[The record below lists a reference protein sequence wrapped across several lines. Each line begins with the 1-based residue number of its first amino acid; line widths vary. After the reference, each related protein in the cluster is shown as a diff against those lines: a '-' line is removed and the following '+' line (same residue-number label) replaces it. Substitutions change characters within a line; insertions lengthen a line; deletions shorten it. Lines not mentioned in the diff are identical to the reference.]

1 MSAATSIRAPSPSTA
16 ATTPL
21 ETGPILNPQNA
32 PEDKK
37 WLRLQFLLK
46 QSKVY
51 SSILADKMKA
61 QQAAQRAKEEKEREK
76 LKKEQELSS
85 KETKEEGVKDEASS
99 KRATR
104 SGKVEPAATAPKK
117 RGAKGVAKG
126 KKGAAAQIT
135 LTNFLTPSAIGDTT
149 TSTTEALAAAADEGS
164 GEKLGQQNQLRSA
177 RQPKLVTGGNM
188 KPYQLE
194 GLDWLCSLYENG
206 LNGIL
211 ADEMGL
217 GKTLQTIAFLAFLRE
232 KGSFGP
238 FLVIAPVNTLTNWVA
253 EIERFTPDMPCVLY
267 HGTPQER
274 ESIRSKRLKK
284 VGPDFPIV
292 CTSYELI
299 MKDRKYLQRYS
310 WAFIIIDEG
319 HRIKNL
325 NCKLIK
331 ELKTYTSANR
341 LLLTGTPLQNNL
353 AELWSLLNFL
363 LPDIFDDLDVFQ
375 EWFDFSALRE
385 KEGLGQILEADRK
398 TQIVQS
404 LHAILKPFLLR
415 RVKADVMT
423 QLPPKREYVLYAPL
437 TKEQKELYQALVD
450 GKGKEWLIAK
460 LMSVK
465 QEQEKLAQPTPAKKR
480 KRTLTFAHGDTPSKD
495 LPPKKKPSL
504 SPPAGQEPQ
513 AAATSSTVLPISPLP
528 PRKRTRTS
536 YYELS
541 EDEWLDH
548 LDDETLYLPSPSV
561 PPPDPTSDSYQ
572 SQLHLATKE
581 ISSKKLQNLIMQ
593 LRLCCNSPHQFYWP
607 WSPPDTTPPDTSL
620 VTSSGKL
627 LLLDRL
633 LPELFT
639 RGHKVLIFS
648 QFATTLDIL
657 YEYAYTLRGWKCA
670 RIDGSVKLEER
681 REQIDSFNENPDWKV
696 FLLSTRAG
704 GQGINLTAA
713 DTVILFDSDWNPMM
727 DLQAQDRAHR
737 IGQKKPVVVFR
748 FATGGTVEERLLERA
763 EGKRRLE
770 RLVMMKGKFGGMVSE
785 EGEEGE
791 EGEGDAKRW
800 GEKDLER
807 ILMKEGSEK
816 VKVMEDGEELLEK
829 EELEVLMDRSKE
841 AYERAERGEERSVLG
856 KGGLKG

>member
-1 MSAATSIRAPSPSTA
+1 MDLIY
-16 ATTPL
+16 
-21 ETGPILNPQNA
+21 N
-32 PEDKK
+32 
-37 WLRLQFLLK
+37 LL
-46 QSKVY
+46 SYYV
-51 SSILADKMKA
+51 
-61 QQAAQRAKEEKEREK
+61 
-76 LKKEQELSS
+76 
-85 KETKEEGVKDEASS
+85 
-99 KRATR
+99 
-104 SGKVEPAATAPKK
+104 
-117 RGAKGVAKG
+117 
-126 KKGAAAQIT
+126 
-135 LTNFLTPSAIGDTT
+135 LTIS
-149 TSTTEALAAAADEGS
+149 
-164 GEKLGQQNQLRSA
+164 
-177 RQPKLVTGGNM
+177 
-188 KPYQLE
+188 
-194 GLDWLCSLYENG
+194 
-206 LNGIL
+206 
-211 ADEMGL
+211 
-217 GKTLQTIAFLAFLRE
+217 
-232 KGSFGP
+232 
-238 FLVIAPVNTLTNWVA
+238 
-253 EIERFTPDMPCVLY
+253 RFTPDMPCVLY

-274 ESIRSKRLKK
+274 ESIRSKRLKR
-284 VGPDFPIV
+284 VGPDFPII
-292 CTSYELI
+292 CTSYELV

-331 ELKTYTSANR
+331 ELKAYTSANR

-415 RVKADVMT
+415 RIKADVMT

-450 GKGKEWLIAK
+450 GKGKEWLVAK

-465 QEQEKLAQPTPAKKR
+465 QEQEQGEKFAQPTSAKKR
-480 KRTLTFAHGDTPSKD
+480 KRALTLADNIPDKD
-495 LPPKKKPSL
+495 HPPKKKPSPSPL
-504 SPPAGQEPQ
+504 STEQDPPATTT
-513 AAATSSTVLPISPLP
+513 TSTTAPLTCP

-548 LDDETLYLPSPSV
+548 LDAETLYPTNPSP
-561 PPPDPTSDSYQ
+561 PPSDPISSSYQ

-607 WSPPDTTPPDTSL
+607 WSSPDTTPPDSSL
-620 VTSSGKL
+620 ITSSGKL

-633 LPELFT
+633 LPELFAQ
-639 RGHKVLIFS
+639 GHKVLIFS

-657 YEYAYTLRGWKCA
+657 YDYAYTLRGWKCA

-681 REQIDSFNENPDWKV
+681 REQIDLFNKNPDWKV

-737 IGQKKPVVVFR
+737 IGQKKPVIVFR

-770 RLVMMKGKFGGMVSE
+770 RLVMMKGQFGGVVSK
-785 EGEEGE
+785 EGEVG
-791 EGEGDAKRW
+791 GEGAGRW
-800 GEKDLER
+800 GEKDLEG

-816 VKVMEDGEELLEK
+816 VKVVEEGEELLGK

-856 KGGLKG
+856 KGRVEG

>member
-1 MSAATSIRAPSPSTA
+1 
-16 ATTPL
+16 
-21 ETGPILNPQNA
+21 
-32 PEDKK
+32 DKK

-61 QQAAQRAKEEKEREK
+61 QQEVQKAKEEKEREK
-76 LKKEQELSS
+76 LTKEQGQSS
-85 KETKEEGVKDEASS
+85 KEAKEDEAKEGEVKEEEVRDEPSS

-104 SGKVEPAATAPKK
+104 SGKVGPAVTAPKK
-117 RGAKGVAKG
+117 RGVKGTANG
-126 KKGAAAQIT
+126 KKGAGGKNI
-135 LTNFLTPSAIGDTT
+135 LTNFLTRSAIGDTK
-149 TSTTEALAAAADEGS
+149 TSTTEALASAAVEGS
-164 GEKLGQQNQLRSA
+164 GEKLGQQTQLRSA

-238 FLVIAPVNTLTNWVA
+238 FLVVAPVSTLTNWVA
-253 EIERFTPDMPCVLY
+253 EIEKFTPDMPCVLY

-274 ESIRSKRLKK
+274 ESIRSKRLKA
-284 VGPDFPIV
+284 VGPNFPII

-331 ELKTYTSANR
+331 ELKSYTSANR

-415 RVKADVMT
+415 RVKADVIT

-450 GKGKEWLIAK
+450 GKGKEWLVAK
-460 LMSVK
+460 LISNHTK
-465 QEQEKLAQPTPAKKR
+465 Q
-480 KRTLTFAHGDTPSKD
+480 DTPDTDHLS
-495 LPPKKKPSL
+495 KKKPSL
-504 SPPAGQEPQ
+504 FPLPAKQDPPATTTFYTTAPL
-513 AAATSSTVLPISPLP
+513 TSPLP
-528 PRKRTRTS
+528 PPQRKRTRTS

-548 LDDETLYLPSPSV
+548 LDAETLYHTSPSPS
-561 PPPDPTSDSYQ
+561 PSDSICSSYQ
-572 SQLHLATKE
+572 SQLLLATKE

-607 WSPPDTTPPDTSL
+607 WSPPDTTPPDSSL
-620 VTSSGKL
+620 ITSSGKL

-633 LPELFT
+633 LPELLA

-657 YEYAYTLRGWKCA
+657 YDYAYTLRGWKCA

-681 REQIDSFNENPDWKV
+681 REQIDLFNKNPDWKV

-737 IGQKKPVVVFR
+737 IGQRKPVVVFR

-770 RLVMMKGKFGGMVSE
+770 RLVMMKGQFGGVVSKE
-785 EGEEGE
+785 EKG
-791 EGEGDAKRW
+791 GEGAGRW
-800 GEKDLER
+800 GEKDLEG
-807 ILMKEGSEK
+807 IIVKEGSEK
-816 VKVMEDGEELLEK
+816 VKVMEEGEELLGK
-829 EELEVLMDRSKE
+829 EELEMLMDRSKE
-841 AYERAERGEERSVLG
+841 AYERAERG
-856 KGGLKG
+856 

>member
-1 MSAATSIRAPSPSTA
+1 MYLFSCH
-16 ATTPL
+16 
-21 ETGPILNPQNA
+21 IL
-32 PEDKK
+32 
-37 WLRLQFLLK
+37 
-46 QSKVY
+46 
-51 SSILADKMKA
+51 
-61 QQAAQRAKEEKEREK
+61 
-76 LKKEQELSS
+76 
-85 KETKEEGVKDEASS
+85 
-99 KRATR
+99 
-104 SGKVEPAATAPKK
+104 
-117 RGAKGVAKG
+117 
-126 KKGAAAQIT
+126 
-135 LTNFLTPSAIGDTT
+135 
-149 TSTTEALAAAADEGS
+149 
-164 GEKLGQQNQLRSA
+164 
-177 RQPKLVTGGNM
+177 
-188 KPYQLE
+188 
-194 GLDWLCSLYENG
+194 
-206 LNGIL
+206 
-211 ADEMGL
+211 
-217 GKTLQTIAFLAFLRE
+217 TI
-232 KGSFGP
+232 P
-238 FLVIAPVNTLTNWVA
+238 
-253 EIERFTPDMPCVLY
+253 RFTPDMPCVLY

-284 VGPDFPIV
+284 AGPSFPII

-299 MKDRKYLQRYS
+299 MKDRKYLQRYN

-331 ELKTYTSANR
+331 ELKSYTSANR

-375 EWFDFSALRE
+375 EWFDFSALKE

-415 RVKADVMT
+415 RVKTDVMT

-450 GKGKEWLIAK
+450 NKGKEWLIAK
-460 LMSVK
+460 FMSVK
-465 QEQEKLAQPTPAKKR
+465 QEQEAKLGQPTPAKKR
-480 KRTLTFAHGDTPSKD
+480 KRAPGNQDIPDKD
-495 LPPKKKPSL
+495 HPPKKKPSL
-504 SPPAGQEPQ
+504 SPLPTEQEPPTATATATTPQ
-513 AAATSSTVLPISPLP
+513 AVR

-548 LDDETLYLPSPSV
+548 LDNETLYPSSPSP
-561 PPPDPTSDSYQ
+561 PPSDPTDSYQ

-581 ISSKKLQNLIMQ
+581 ISTKKLQNLIMQ

-607 WSPPDTTPPDTSL
+607 WSPPDTTPPDSSL
-620 VTSSGKL
+620 ITSSGKL

-633 LPELFT
+633 LPELFA

-657 YEYAYTLRGWKCA
+657 YDYAYTLRGWKCA
-670 RIDGSVKLEER
+670 RVDGSVKLEDR
-681 REQIDSFNENPDWKV
+681 REQIDLFNGNPDWKV

-737 IGQKKPVVVFR
+737 IGQKKPVIVFR

-770 RLVMMKGKFGGMVSE
+770 RLVMMKGQFGGMVSE
-785 EGEEGE
+785 EGVVGE
-791 EGEGDAKRW
+791 EGGKGW
-800 GEKDLER
+800 GEKDLEG

-816 VKVMEDGEELLEK
+816 VKVMEEGEELLGK
-829 EELEVLMDRSKE
+829 EELEMLMDRSKE
-841 AYERAERGEERSVLG
+841 AYERAEKGEERSVLG
-856 KGGLKG
+856 KGGVKG